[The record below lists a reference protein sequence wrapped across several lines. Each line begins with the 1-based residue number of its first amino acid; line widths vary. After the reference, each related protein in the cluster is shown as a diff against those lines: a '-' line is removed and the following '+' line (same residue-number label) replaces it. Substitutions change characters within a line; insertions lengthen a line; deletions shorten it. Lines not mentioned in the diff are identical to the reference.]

1 MGLVSVKFSIF
12 LFVSNDS
19 LQVPGDREM
28 LKLSSG
34 VCHSPARAEARIL
47 ITNNYSNPGIGQPG
61 QAPENVSPHFANFY
75 AKIFQCANFHYNFWP
90 AVIISELD

>member
-47 ITNNYSNPGIGQPG
+47 ITNNYFNPARTARPG
-61 QAPENVSPHFANFY
+61 T
-75 AKIFQCANFHYNFWP
+75 
-90 AVIISELD
+90 

>member
-34 VCHSPARAEARIL
+34 VCHSPAPAEARIL
-47 ITNNYSNPGIGQPG
+47 ITNNYFNPAVAVGQPG
-61 QAPENVSPHFANFY
+61 RAPENVSPKLCKFLCQN
-75 AKIFQCANFHYNFWP
+75 
-90 AVIISELD
+90 ISQR